1 MERKTSEIKENLLP
15 TSLLNDIEYDDLDKE
30 LQLMHISNNCNIYI
44 WRYIYTVLLGCKEH
58 HNNFLDF
65 GLIIHS

>member
-1 MERKTSEIKENLLP
+1 MERKTPEIKENLLP

-44 WRYIYTVLLGCKEH
+44 
-58 HNNFLDF
+58 
-65 GLIIHS
+65 